1 LLSYQHDYH
10 AGNHADVL
18 KHWLLVEC
26 LLYMQQKDRGFDYI
40 DTHAGS
46 GWYRLDSAAA
56 LKNAEFRNGIAR
68 VLQAPIAEME
78 RYLAQ
83 VRDPV
88 SRNRYPG
95 SAALVAD
102 LLRPQDR
109 AWLYELHPQ
118 AFRQLQQQCEHKGQI
133 FVRQEDGFKAL
144 LGLLPVASQ
153 RALILIDPAYELKE
167 DYRKV
172 VTTLEKAWQK
182 MSRATFL
189 LWYPVVDPA
198 RVQRLERELQKTRI
212 RNLHLFEIAVR
223 EAGATGMTASGV
235 VIVNP
240 PWTLSAKANEVLPQL
255 AALLA
260 DNGTAHWRN
269 LCLAPE

>member
-1 LLSYQHDYH
+1 MLSYQHDYH

-18 KHWLLVEC
+18 KHWLLTEC

-46 GWYRLDSAAA
+46 GWYRLDSPLA

-68 VLQAPIAEME
+68 LLESPIDGMD
-78 RYLAQ
+78 RYLAR

-95 SAALVAD
+95 SAALVAE

-109 AWLYELHPQ
+109 AWLFELHPQ
-118 AFRQLQQQCEHKGQI
+118 AFRLLEKQCERKGQV

-144 LGLLPVASQ
+144 LALLPVASQ
-153 RALILIDPAYELKE
+153 RALVLIDPAYELKE

-182 MSRATFL
+182 MPRATCM
-189 LWYPVVDPA
+189 LWYPVVDAA
-198 RVQRLERELQKTRI
+198 RVQRLERELQKTRM
-212 RNLHLFEIAVR
+212 RNVHLFELSVR
-223 EAGATGMTASGV
+223 ESGAAGMTGSGI

-240 PWTLSAKANEVLPQL
+240 PWTLPALATEVLPQL
-255 AALLA
+255 AAVLGENTAGQWRSVSLA
-260 DNGTAHWRN
+260 G
-269 LCLAPE
+269 E

>member
-1 LLSYQHDYH
+1 M
-10 AGNHADVL
+10 
-18 KHWLLVEC
+18 
-26 LLYMQQKDRGFDYI
+26 LYMQQKDGGLDYI

-46 GWYRLDSAAA
+46 GWYRLDSALA
-56 LKNAEFRNGIAR
+56 LKNAEFRSGIAR
-68 VLQAPIAEME
+68 LLLTPIAAME
-78 RYLAQ
+78 RYLHI

-95 SAALVAD
+95 SAALAVD

-118 AFRQLQQQCEHKGQI
+118 AFRLLQQQCEHKGQVFI
-133 FVRQEDGFKAL
+133 RQEDGFKGL
-144 LGLLPVASQ
+144 LALLPVASQ

-172 VTTLEKAWQK
+172 VETLAKAWQK
-182 MSRATFL
+182 MPRATYL

-212 RNLHLFEIAVR
+212 RDVHLLEIGVR
-223 EAGATGMTASGV
+223 EAGAAGMTASGI

-240 PWTLSAKANEVLPQL
+240 PWTLSAKVNEVLPQL
-255 AALLA
+255 AAMLA
-260 DNGTAHWRN
+260 DDGRGHWRN
-269 LCLAPE
+269 LCLVPE

>member
-1 LLSYQHDYH
+1 
-10 AGNHADVL
+10 
-18 KHWLLVEC
+18 
-26 LLYMQQKDRGFDYI
+26 
-40 DTHAGS
+40 
-46 GWYRLDSAAA
+46 
-56 LKNAEFRNGIAR
+56 
-68 VLQAPIAEME
+68 ME

-83 VRDPV
+83 VREPV

-223 EAGATGMTASGV
+223 EAGATGMTAAGV

-260 DNGTAHWRN
+260 DDGTGHWRN